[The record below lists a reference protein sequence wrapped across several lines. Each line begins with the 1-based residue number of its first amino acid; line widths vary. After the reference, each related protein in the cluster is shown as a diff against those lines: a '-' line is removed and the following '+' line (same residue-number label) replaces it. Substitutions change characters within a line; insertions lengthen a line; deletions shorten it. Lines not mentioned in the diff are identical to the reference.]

1 VKLTP
6 KFEAITARLPVS
18 DVEKALT
25 FYIDLLGFSLG
36 WKWGDPLTHAN
47 VCRDSIALDMI
58 ATSPGRRG
66 PALAY
71 IRLSSVD
78 AYFAELTARGVEKGE
93 LADRPT
99 GCGISRLSIH
109 GAIDSPSENRA
120 LKGLE
125 KRWKSMVGVKP
136 YVLFLRSP
144 CGCG

>member
-6 KFEAITARLPVS
+6 KFEAITPRLPVS

-47 VCRDSIALDMI
+47 VCRDSIALDLI

-78 AYFAELTARGVEKGE
+78 AYFAELTARGVEVGE
-93 LADRPT
+93 LADRTYGMRDFEVVDPW
-99 GCGISRLSIH
+99 GNRLAFGESRPQ
-109 GAIDSPSENRA
+109 GAENA
-120 LKGLE
+120 LEING
-125 KRWKSMVGVKP
+125 RGD
-136 YVLFLRSP
+136 RI
-144 CGCG
+144 